1 MPFTRAPNCA
11 TAPPSTERSYQLGG
25 GQVNPNRHRPAGVA
39 LWRRWWRSCGAPRGR
54 RLRSRRRSPACGRPR
69 GRSAGA
75 GRRPRPTNRCRAQ
88 RARDHEDRH
97 ARPVALV
104 EDVGRDPVD
113 ERAVAGSHERRAAGV
128 PWQRRHGRAVPLE
141 PVGDD
146 ARLGAPDAAP
156 GALGEAA
163 VVIAHELPGDE
174 LRAALEPEADRDER
188 EKQQPEQ
195 AASTAAHGRQ
205 RAAHDFDAHSLQDGR
220 GFREGRTRDSSSRAL
235 TALGRAARIAPGCG
249 T

>member
-11 TAPPSTERSYQLGG
+11 TAPPGTERSYQLGG
-25 GQVNPNRHRPAGVA
+25 GLVNPNRPGPWEWHSGHAGGEAAEHRVDVVFA
-39 LWRRWWRSCGAPRGR
+39 LADDRQRA
-54 RLRSRRRSPACGRPR
+54 
-69 GRSAGA
+69 A
-75 GRRPRPTNRCRAQ
+75 GRADEAQVQAVDLRRPVTACAQ
-88 RARDHEDRH
+88 RARDHEERH

-104 EDVGRDPVD
+104 EDVGCDPVD

-128 PWQRRHGRAVPLE
+128 PGQRRHGRAVPLE

-146 ARLGAPDAAP
+146 ARLGAPDSAA
-156 GALGEAA
+156 GAVGEAA

-205 RAAHDFDAHSLQDGR
+205 RAAHDFDAHSLQGR
-220 GFREGRTRDSSSRAL
+220 RGLREGRMRDSSSRTL
-235 TALGRAARIAPGCG
+235 TPLDRAARIAP
-249 T
+249 